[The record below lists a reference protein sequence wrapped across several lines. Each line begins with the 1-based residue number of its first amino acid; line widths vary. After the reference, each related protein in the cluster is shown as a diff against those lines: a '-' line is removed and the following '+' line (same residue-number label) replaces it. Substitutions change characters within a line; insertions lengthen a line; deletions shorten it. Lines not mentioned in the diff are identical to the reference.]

1 MATTFVSVNN
11 VFLGK
16 ITDIDLV
23 NLPSTIAES
32 TMKAYMIS
40 ALARFT
46 QCRKDLTDRDDVT
59 LKQFNPTLSD
69 LEVEI
74 IATWMKHAWIDPYIN
89 NIMLMKQNLSTSDF
103 KTFSQANHLKE
114 LGDLKTNIEEEVS
127 SLLGLYSYN
136 NIFNTFN
143 VI

>member
-1 MATTFVSVNN
+1 MTTYQAVND

-23 NLPSTIAES
+23 SLPSNIAES
-32 TMKAYMIS
+32 TLKSYMVS
-40 ALARFT
+40 AIARFT
-46 QCRKDLTDRDDVT
+46 QCRKDLTDRDDT
-59 LKQFNPTLSD
+59 LKQFNTILTD
-69 LEVEI
+69 LEIEVT
-74 IATWMKHAWIDPYIN
+74 ATWMKHAWIDPFIN
-89 NIMLMKQNLSTSDF
+89 NIMLMKQNLSSSDF

-114 LGDLKTNIEEEVS
+114 LTDLKIQIEEEVS

-143 VI
+143 SI